1 MAQTFKHACLKNFP
15 GILNFL
21 SAEYFHL
28 PVTLTLVL
36 ASPVIELTAL
46 KNKTYFFFP
55 VPEVTDGDA
64 GV

>member
-1 MAQTFKHACLKNFP
+1 MPVENFP

-21 SAEYFHL
+21 STEYFYL
-28 PVTLTLVL
+28 PVTVTLVL
-36 ASPVIELTAL
+36 ASPVIKLTAL

-55 VPEVTDGDA
+55 VPEVADADA

>member
-1 MAQTFKHACLKNFP
+1 MPVENFP

-28 PVTLTLVL
+28 PVTVTLVL
-36 ASPVIELTAL
+36 GSPVIELTAL
-46 KNKTYFFFP
+46 KNKFYFSFP
-55 VPEVTDGDA
+55 VPEVTDADA